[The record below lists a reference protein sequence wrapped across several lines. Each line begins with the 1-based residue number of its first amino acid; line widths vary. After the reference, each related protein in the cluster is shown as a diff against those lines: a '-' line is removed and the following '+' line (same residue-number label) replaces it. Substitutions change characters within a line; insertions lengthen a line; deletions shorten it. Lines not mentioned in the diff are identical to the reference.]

1 MASAKKL
8 VVMISGEGTNLQAL
22 IDACSAKYI
31 DATIVGVV
39 SNKINAGGVKRAQN
53 ANIHTVTVPFNKSMD
68 RKVYDTQLAS
78 MVKEFNPDL
87 IVLAGWMHVLTSEF
101 LDVFPKRVVNLHPA
115 LPGTFVGANGI
126 AQAYMAFK
134 KGEITSTGVMTHFVI
149 PEVDKGDYIQAL
161 RIPIL
166 PNDTI
171 EDLSARVKKHEKDV
185 LVSTVK
191 YLTDPVESSTEK
203 KEPFKRALVGKV
215 RDVFDIGHDL
225 LALSHSNRLSA
236 FDRHICEIPT
246 KGAVLT
252 SSSAFWF
259 NELEKL
265 GVKNHYLWSSDNV
278 MITKKC
284 KVFPIEVVVRGF
296 ITGSTR
302 TSLWT
307 HYKSGVRNYCGIE
320 FPDGLTKH
328 QRLDHPVITPTTK
341 GEVDEPISAE
351 DIVKQGLATQEQWD
365 YMADTAMKIFT
376 YGQEL
381 AESRGLLLVDTKYE
395 FGLDKDGNILLIDEV
410 HTCDSSRF
418 WFSNTY
424 ESRLA
429 EGKDPQKYDKDVVR
443 DYVKG
448 QYSDPYGADK
458 IVVPSSCITDTKE
471 VYHNFYNTLTGNYI
485 PDKNYDSLKNLVDT
499 YYKEVYWR
507 NNPTVVILAGSPSDQ
522 KHIDKISTCCRDQG
536 LHTLTHI
543 SSAHKN
549 TRDVLEKLE
558 YFNKGSGKIVFV
570 TVAGMSNALSGVT
583 ACNTNYPVIACPP
596 FSDKDDQ
603 MLNINSTLQMPSK
616 VPTATILSPGNVA
629 LFIKR
634 MFAL

>member
-1 MASAKKL
+1 MAAAKKL

-22 IDACSAKYI
+22 IDACKSNTLNSK
-31 DATIVGVV
+31 IVGVV
-39 SNKINAGGVKRAQN
+39 SNKINVGGVKRAQD
-53 ANIHTVTVPFNKSMD
+53 ANIPIVTAPFNKSMD
-68 RKVYDTQLAS
+68 RKVYDANLAVS
-78 MVKEFNPDL
+78 VKAFDPDL

-101 LDVFPKRVVNLHPA
+101 LSVFPKMVVNLHPA

-126 AQAYMAFK
+126 SQAYMAFK
-134 KGEITSTGVMTHFVI
+134 KGEITSTGVMTHYVI

-166 PNDTI
+166 PDDTI
-171 EDLSARVKKHEKDV
+171 TDLSDRVKKHEKQV
-185 LVSTVK
+185 LVSTIR
-191 YLTDPVESSTEK
+191 YLTEPEDSSTEK

-225 LALSHSNRLSA
+225 LALSHSDRLSA

-259 NELEKL
+259 NKIEELGIKT
-265 GVKNHYLWSSDNV
+265 HYLWSKDNV
-278 MITKKC
+278 MISKKC

-307 HYKSGVRNYCGIE
+307 HYKSGARTYCGIN

-351 DIVKQGLATQEQWD
+351 DIVKKGLATQEEWD
-365 YMADTAMKIFT
+365 YMADAAMRVFT
-376 YGQEL
+376 YGQKL

-395 FGLDKDGNILLIDEV
+395 FGRDVDGNILLIDEV

-418 WFSNTY
+418 WFSATY

-448 QYSDPYGADK
+448 QYPDPYAAEK
-458 IVVPSSCITDTKE
+458 IVVPSSCINDTKD
-471 VYHNFYNTLTGNYI
+471 VYHSFYNTLTGDYI
-485 PDKNYDSLKNLVDT
+485 LTEPNTTL
-499 YYKEVYWR
+499 YK
-507 NNPTVVILAGSPSDQ
+507 I
-522 KHIDKISTCCRDQG
+522 
-536 LHTLTHI
+536 
-543 SSAHKN
+543 
-549 TRDVLEKLE
+549 
-558 YFNKGSGKIVFV
+558 
-570 TVAGMSNALSGVT
+570 
-583 ACNTNYPVIACPP
+583 
-596 FSDKDDQ
+596 
-603 MLNINSTLQMPSK
+603 
-616 VPTATILSPGNVA
+616 
-629 LFIKR
+629 
-634 MFAL
+634 